1 MKKIIASLLACV
13 MLALFFVGCTSDHNE
28 NQSTGQPS
36 TGETLSGLIEVAI
49 PNLNM
54 ATLKS
59 LVDICGEDLTWDTF
73 APYWNKDVGSG
84 LYILRYPIDE
94 DYCLVISGAS
104 MEEPPEKIILEAVH
118 SPENY
123 IDIKTESIDDF
134 ITSGVAAN
142 ATSAAKEKILN
153 AALEHCKTTY
163 DYTDIKYFFD
173 SDEWYVEFWE
183 NEAKIAAQSVTLDKD
198 GNVLSI
204 RYAE

>member
-28 NQSTGQPS
+28 NQSAGQPS

-59 LVDICGEDLTWDTF
+59 LVEICGKDLTWDTF
-73 APYWNKDVGSG
+73 APYWNKNVGSG

-104 MEEPPEKIILEAVH
+104 MEEPPDKIILEALH

-123 IDIKTESIDDF
+123 IDIRTESIDDF

-142 ATSAAKEKILN
+142 ATAMAKENALN
-153 AALEHCKTTY
+153 IALKHCKTNY
-163 DYTDIKYFFD
+163 DYTTIRYNVDANEWDI
-173 SDEWYVEFWE
+173 EFWE

>member
-1 MKKIIASLLACV
+1 M
-13 MLALFFVGCTSDHNE
+13 
-28 NQSTGQPS
+28 
-36 TGETLSGLIEVAI
+36 
-49 PNLNM
+49 
-54 ATLKS
+54 
-59 LVDICGEDLTWDTF
+59 
-73 APYWNKDVGSG
+73 
-84 LYILRYPIDE
+84 
-94 DYCLVISGAS
+94 VISGAS
-104 MEEPPEKIILEAVH
+104 MEEPPDKIILEALH